1 MPSTPD
7 LPVFVSTIDDYQRL
21 EQRHSPAEQMFA
33 TVLTDDFEIGFRGG
47 HQWKGLNGLRV
58 YLTQRDGI
66 FDERLELRQVL
77 SYVPV
82 QEDVIELTTR
92 VEFFFRRWRAPS
104 PVSEE
109 FTGSAFHTWLIRIAD
124 NEIRVA
130 RVIIDGFANLN
141 DNARAAF
148 AIPDEGFD
156 E

>member
-1 MPSTPD
+1 MSSTPD
-7 LPVFVSTIDDYQRL
+7 LPAFVSTIDDYLRL

-47 HQWKGLNGLRV
+47 HQWKGLNGLRL

-92 VEFFFRRWRAPS
+92 LEFLPSLESSFAGQRRIHRCGLS
-104 PVSEE
+104 HV
-109 FTGSAFHTWLIRIAD
+109 AD
-124 NEIRVA
+124 PHCR
-130 RVIIDGFANLN
+130 
-141 DNARAAF
+141 
-148 AIPDEGFD
+148 P
-156 E
+156 